1 MKYVIAIMGL
11 LLLASCVSN
20 VDSSRLVLSEPND
33 NVSVQTLTHTH
44 DLRISEDRVL
54 FYNGE
59 EKFLVP
65 EGQRVIFE
73 SNGSDEPTFTLLDKD
88 GRHFQ
93 FNFDF

>member
-1 MKYVIAIMGL
+1 MKFVIAVMGIL
-11 LLLASCVSN
+11 SLASCVGN
-20 VDSSRLVLSEPND
+20 VNSSRLVLSEPND
-33 NVSVQTLTHTH
+33 HVSVQTLTHRH
-44 DLRISEDRVL
+44 ELHISENRVL
-54 FYNGE
+54 FYNNE